1 MKLGVVGTFV
11 WDTIWTLE
19 DVRAGRP
26 FETWGGVA
34 YSLAAAA
41 AAARAEGWEI
51 VPIVKVGSD
60 LAEEARRFMAGL
72 PGVDNERGILVV
84 PEPNNRVELRYTDEQ
99 RRGERLTGGVNA
111 WTWDELAPRLVGID
125 ALYVNFLSGFE
136 MELQTA
142 ERLRA
147 AFHGPLYADLHSL
160 FLGCPGA
167 GVRQM
172 RSLPEWERWAAC
184 FHAVQMNEDELDML
198 AGASPAPVPA
208 RAERLLAH
216 GPGLAV
222 VTQGGQG
229 ASYAV
234 CEGFPDDPMAWSGW
248 TGGEGRIRHG
258 AVPPGQGHRPGDP
271 TGAGDVWGVTF
282 FSSLLA
288 GLPRDD
294 AIRRAHRFA
303 GAKMGVRGATAL
315 YPHLASTLADEPPP
329 VDARGPNGR

>member
-11 WDTIWTLE
+11 WDTIWTLD

-41 AAARAEGWEI
+41 AARAEGWEI
-51 VPIVKVGSD
+51 VPIVKVGAD
-60 LAEEARRFMAGL
+60 LADEARRFMAGL
-72 PGVDNERGILVV
+72 PGVDAEPGVLVV
-84 PEPNNRVELRYTDEQ
+84 PEPNNRVELRYTDDV

-111 WTWDELAPRLVGID
+111 WTWDELAPRLAGID
-125 ALYVNFLSGFE
+125 GLYVNFLSGFE
-136 MELQTA
+136 MGLETA

-147 AFHGPLYADLHSL
+147 SFAGPLYADLHSL

-167 GVRQM
+167 GIRAM

-184 FHAVQMNEDELDML
+184 FHAVQLNEDELGML
-198 AGASPAPVPA
+198 AGDALAPVPA

-229 ASYAV
+229 ASYV
-234 CEGFPDDPMAWSGW
+234 VRDGFPDDPMAWSGW
-248 TGGEGRIRHG
+248 RGGGGGIRHDC
-258 AVPPGQGHRPGDP
+258 VLPDQGHRPGDP

-288 GLPRDD
+288 GLTLGD

-303 GAKMGVRGATAL
+303 GCKMGVRGATGL
-315 YPHLASTLADEPPP
+315 YEHFVAGLGETF
-329 VDARGPNGR
+329 VG

>member
-19 DVRAGRP
+19 DVQAERP

-41 AAARAEGWEI
+41 AARVEEWEI

-60 LAEEARRFMAGL
+60 LADEARRFMAGL
-72 PGVDNERGILVV
+72 PGVDAEPGVLVV
-84 PEPNNRVELRYTDEQ
+84 SEPNNRVELRYTDDA
-99 RRGERLTGGVNA
+99 RRGERLTGGVSA
-111 WTWDELAPRLVGID
+111 WTWDELAPRLQGMD

-136 MELQTA
+136 MELETA

-147 AFHGPLYADLHSL
+147 SFGGPLYADLHSL

-184 FHAVQMNEDELDML
+184 FHAVQLNEDELTML
-198 AGASPAPVPA
+198 GGPPDEPAME
-208 RAERLLAH
+208 RAARLLAH
-216 GPGLAV
+216 GPGMVLL
-222 VTQGGQG
+222 TQGGEG
-229 ASYAV
+229 AAATV
-234 CEGFPDDPMAWSGW
+234 RAGFPADPIRWPAWTPGPDAPASS
-248 TGGEGRIRHG
+248 TTIPPAQGRL
-258 AVPPGQGHRPGDP
+258 AGDP
-271 TGAGDVWGVTF
+271 TGAGDVWGATF

-288 GLPRDD
+288 GLPVAD
-294 AIRRAHRFA
+294 AVRRAHRFA
-303 GAKMGVRGATAL
+303 GAKMGVRGATDL
-315 YPHLASTLADEPPP
+315 YPHLASTLAP
-329 VDARGPNGR
+329 

>member
-11 WDTIWTLE
+11 WDTIWTLD

-41 AAARAEGWEI
+41 AASPEGWEI
-51 VPIVKVGSD
+51 VPTVKVGAD
-60 LAEEARRFMAGL
+60 LADEARRFMAGL
-72 PGVDNERGILVV
+72 PGVDPGPGILVV
-84 PEPNNRVELRYTDEQ
+84 PEPNNRVELRYTDET
-99 RRGERLTGGVNA
+99 RRGERLTGGVEA
-111 WTWDELAPRLVGID
+111 WEWDELAPRLAGID

-136 MELQTA
+136 MALQTA

-147 AFHGPLYADLHSL
+147 SFAGPLYADFHSL

-184 FHAVQMNEDELDML
+184 FHAVQMNEDELAML
-198 AGASPAPVPA
+198 AGDALSPVPS

-216 GPGLAV
+216 GPGLAL
-222 VTQGGQG
+222 VTQGGHG
-229 ASYAV
+229 ASYV
-234 CEGFPDDPMAWSGW
+234 VREGFPDDPPAWPRW
-248 TGGEGRIRHG
+248 TGGAGRIRSG
-258 AVPPGQGHRPGDP
+258 AVLPAEGHRPGDP

-288 GLPRDD
+288 GLPLED

-303 GAKMGVRGATAL
+303 GAKMGVRGAKDL
-315 YPHLASTLADEPPP
+315 YPHLARA
-329 VDARGPNGR
+329 AGA

>member
-1 MKLGVVGTFV
+1 MRLGVVGTFV
-11 WDTIWTLE
+11 WDTIWTLD

-41 AAARAEGWEI
+41 AARAEGWEI
-51 VPIVKVGSD
+51 VPIVKVGAD
-60 LAEEARRFMAGL
+60 LAEEARRFMADL
-72 PGVDNERGILVV
+72 PGVDAERGILVV
-84 PEPNNRVELRYTDEQ
+84 PEPNNRVELRYTDDV

-111 WTWDELAPRLVGID
+111 WTWDGLAPRLQGID

-136 MELQTA
+136 MGLETA

-147 AFHGPLYADLHSL
+147 SFAGPIYADLHSL

-172 RSLPEWERWAAC
+172 RSLPEWERWASC
-184 FHAVQMNEDELDML
+184 FHAIQLNEDELEML
-198 AGASPAPVPA
+198 AGDAAAPVPP

-216 GPGLAV
+216 GAGLAL
-222 VTQGGQG
+222 VTQGGHG
-229 ASYAV
+229 ASYV
-234 CEGFPDDPMAWSGW
+234 VREGFPDDPMEWARW
-248 TGGEGRIRHG
+248 TGGGGGIRSG
-258 AVPPGQGHRPGDP
+258 AVLPDQGHRPGDP

-288 GLPRDD
+288 GLPLED
-294 AIRRAHRFA
+294 AIHRAHRFA
-303 GAKMGVRGATAL
+303 GAKMGVRGASGL
-315 YPHLASTLADEPPP
+315 YAHLASAFA
-329 VDARGPNGR
+329 VDTPG